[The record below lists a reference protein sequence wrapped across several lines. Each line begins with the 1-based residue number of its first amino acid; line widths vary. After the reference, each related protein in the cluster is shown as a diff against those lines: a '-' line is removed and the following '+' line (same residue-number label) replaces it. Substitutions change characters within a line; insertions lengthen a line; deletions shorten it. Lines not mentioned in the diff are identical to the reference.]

1 MLSRKNVQHQAVM
14 VVVMLLAG
22 LQCIM
27 FGLVALSSTI
37 SRLKNVR
44 YDFMR
49 IVFMKLSR
57 TLYISNVF
65 IANILLSTV
74 QQTCKLAQF
83 AFNQHMS
90 FLTLQVLF
98 GLPNGLLSSTYSSI
112 TILSCYSHSYIL
124 HDQTISTLFS
134 LIYVQ
139 GSPPHIFF

>member
-1 MLSRKNVQHQAVM
+1 M

-74 QQTCKLAQF
+74 Q
-83 AFNQHMS
+83 
-90 FLTLQVLF
+90 
-98 GLPNGLLSSTYSSI
+98 
-112 TILSCYSHSYIL
+112 
-124 HDQTISTLFS
+124 
-134 LIYVQ
+134 
-139 GSPPHIFF
+139 